1 MAFVHLHNH
10 TEYSMLDGATKIK
23 DMVRRAADLDMPAVA
38 ITDHGVMCGVPEL
51 CDACEAVEKETGKK
65 VKPIYGCEIYFTED
79 PEIGSKVKSRLY
91 HMVLLAKNNVG
102 YHNLLHLVSE
112 SHCDNFY
119 YKPRTTF
126 DMLKK
131 YAEGCIASS
140 ACIAGIIPRC
150 IDARDFEGAEQWARK
165 LASLYEPG
173 DFYIELQDQGITTNG
188 GMSQREMNGHLTDI
202 ANKLGLKT
210 IATNDFHYLRRE
222 DARAQD
228 LMLCIG
234 TGSLM
239 DDENRMRFA
248 NDQFYMKTEEEMREA
263 LRDFPEA
270 CDTTVEVAEK
280 CNVVLER
287 DSILPRF
294 PLPPGYTEETLFRKE
309 CEDGLKRRYG
319 EPIPKDAWDRY
330 MYEAGVIIQQGF
342 PAYFLIVQEY
352 IRWARENGIA
362 VGPGRGSGAGSIAAY
377 CVGIT
382 DIDPIRYNLIF
393 ERFLNPERVSMPDFD
408 VDFCYE
414 RRQEVIDYVNRK
426 YGADHVAQIVTF
438 GTMAARNAIRDVG
451 RVMGMPYQSVDVV
464 AKQVPMELK
473 MTLKRALEVSPELK
487 RMYDSDPQVTELID
501 TALKVEG
508 MPRHASTHAAG
519 VVITPEPTDYYLPL
533 ATNDGLPVTQF
544 NMTEIEELGL
554 LKMDFL
560 GLRTLTV
567 IRDAEAAIQKKD
579 PSFSIRKLDYDDAA
593 TYKMLGQGETEG
605 VFQLESSGMKQ
616 VLVGLQPQNLED
628 VIALISLYRP
638 GPMDSIPTYLRNR
651 HEPDKISYKTPQL
664 AHILDVTNGC
674 IVYQEQVMQIFREL
688 AGFSFGQADNV
699 RRAMSKKKH
708 AVMEAEREHF
718 VHGCTEPGH
727 ECPGCVANGISEKVA
742 NEIYDEMSSF
752 ASYAFNKSHAAC
764 YAYVAFQTAYLKC
777 HYPSEFMA
785 ALLTSVLD
793 NTDKVIEYSGECAR
807 LGIKVLPPDVNIS
820 NGGFTADNGKIRFGL
835 NAVKNVGRNLIERV
849 VEERKEKPYSSLY
862 DFCKRMHGTELN
874 RRAVECLIKAGAFDS
889 MGVNRHS
896 LVEAVDGI
904 IKSVESDS
912 RRNLEGQLDLF
923 SVMSGESQTADTDSY
938 EIKPFPEYSHT
949 ELLQQEKEVSGL
961 YLSGHPLDAYR
972 EQSARFASNS
982 IKELTGE
989 DAHKLDGNHVRIVC
1003 TIVKNRMMTTKSNT
1017 MMAFTSVEDLTG
1029 TMEVIVF
1036 PRVLDTFRDA
1046 LKENAVV
1053 VIEGRL
1059 SVREDEPS
1067 KLMAESISPIE
1078 GYDPKRPQA
1087 NRPNLM
1093 RDAAQRLYVR
1103 LPSRS
1108 CPEYAK
1114 VINLLEIFDGDMP
1127 VIFYL
1132 EDVKQKLAAPR
1143 RLYAS
1148 GHPLL
1153 FQELKRLLGERNV
1166 ATK

>member
-362 VGPGRGSGAGSIAAY
+362 VGPGRGSAAGAICTYAM
-377 CVGIT
+377 GIT
-382 DIDPIRYNLIF
+382 DLDPLPNGLLF
-393 ERFLNPERVSMPDFD
+393 ERFLSPERTEMPDID
-408 VDFCYE
+408 MDFGDT
-414 RRQEVIDYVNRK
+414 RRGEVVEYVRRK
-426 YGADHVAQIVTF
+426 YGDDHVAQIVTF
-438 GTMAARNAIRDVG
+438 GTMAARGVIRDVG
-451 RVMGMPYQSVDVV
+451 RALNMSYADCDVI
-464 AKQVPMELK
+464 AKLVPAGPHVTLDDALRISRELREKYEGDEQVK
-473 MTLKRALEVSPELK
+473 K
-487 RMYDSDPQVTELID
+487 LID
-501 TALKVEG
+501 TARALEG

-519 VVITPEPTDYYLPL
+519 VVITKRPVVDYVPL
-533 ATNDGLPVTQF
+533 ARNDDTIVCQYV
-544 NMTEIEELGL
+544 MTTLEELGL

-560 GLRTLTV
+560 GLRNLTILDDAVKTIREKDKNFTLAG
-567 IRDAEAAIQKKD
+567 IPEN
-579 PSFSIRKLDYDDAA
+579 DAA
-593 TYKMLGQGETEG
+593 TYEMLAAGRTSG
-605 VFQLESSGMKQ
+605 VFQLESSGMTGVCVSLK
-616 VLVGLQPQNLED
+616 PQNIED
-628 VIALISLYRP
+628 ITALIALYRP
-638 GPMDSIPTYLRNR
+638 GPMESIPKFIACKHDPKKVTYL
-651 HEPDKISYKTPQL
+651 IPQL
-664 AHILDVTNGC
+664 EPILSITYGC
-674 IVYQEQVMQIFREL
+674 IVYQEQVIQIFQQL
-688 AGFSFGQADNV
+688 AGYSLGQADML
-699 RRAMSKKKH
+699 RRAMSKKK
-708 AVMEAEREHF
+708 VKDIEREREAF
-718 VHGCTEPGH
+718 LHGDPARNIS
-727 ECPGCVANGISEKVA
+727 GCVANGIDEKA
-742 NEIYDEMSSF
+742 AQEIYEEIYAF
-752 ASYAFNKSHAAC
+752 ANYAFNKAHAAA
-764 YAYVAFQTAYLKC
+764 YAVVAYQTAYFKC
-777 HYPSEFMA
+777 HYTKEYMA
-785 ALLTSVLD
+785 ALLSSVLD
-793 NTDKVIEYSGECAR
+793 SSDKVGEYFNECR
-807 LGIKVLPPDVNIS
+807 ECGIKLLPPDVNHS
-820 NGGFTADNGKIRFGL
+820 ADRFTVEPEGIRFGL
-835 NAVKNVGRNLIERV
+835 VAIKNIGRGLILRMMQER
-849 VEERKEKPYSSLY
+849 ELNGPFIDFQ
-862 DFCKRMHGTELN
+862 DFCRRMDGMEIN
-874 RRAVECLIKAGAFDS
+874 KRAVENLIRAGAFDS
-889 MGVNRHS
+889 TGAKRS
-896 LVEAVDGI
+896 QLIAVYEKVMDGI
-904 IKSVESDS
+904 AEGNRTNV
-912 RRNLEGQLDLF
+912 EGQIDF
-923 SVMSGESQTADTDSY
+923 FGMGAETAQQAALVLPD
-938 EIKPFPEYSHT
+938 IPEFT
-949 ELLQQEKEVSGL
+949 PQELMAMEKATTGL
-961 YLSGHPLDAYR
+961 YLTGHPMDAYR
-972 EQSARFASNS
+972 EKLRGANVVS
-982 IKELTGE
+982 IGAILESFSEHTDEFQDEQVVNIAG
-989 DAHKLDGNHVRIVC
+989 IVQN
-1003 TIVKNRMMTTKSNT
+1003 VKMKTTKNQS
-1017 MMAFTSVEDLTG
+1017 MMA
-1029 TMEVIVF
+1029 
-1036 PRVLDTFRDA
+1036 
-1046 LKENAVV
+1046 
-1053 VIEGRL
+1053 
-1059 SVREDEPS
+1059 
-1067 KLMAESISPIE
+1067 
-1078 GYDPKRPQA
+1078 
-1087 NRPNLM
+1087 
-1093 RDAAQRLYVR
+1093 YVT
-1103 LPSRS
+1103 
-1108 CPEYAK
+1108 
-1114 VINLLEIFDGDMP
+1114 
-1127 VIFYL
+1127 L
-1132 EDVKQKLAAPR
+1132 EDDTG
-1143 RLYAS
+1143 S
-1148 GHPLL
+1148 MELL
-1153 FQELKRLLGERNV
+1153 TCSMSSLWSFPALR
-1166 ATK
+1166 

>member
-1 MAFVHLHNH
+1 
-10 TEYSMLDGATKIK
+10 
-23 DMVRRAADLDMPAVA
+23 
-38 ITDHGVMCGVPEL
+38 
-51 CDACEAVEKETGKK
+51 
-65 VKPIYGCEIYFTED
+65 
-79 PEIGSKVKSRLY
+79 
-91 HMVLLAKNNVG
+91 
-102 YHNLLHLVSE
+102 
-112 SHCDNFY
+112 
-119 YKPRTTF
+119 
-126 DMLKK
+126 
-131 YAEGCIASS
+131 
-140 ACIAGIIPRC
+140 
-150 IDARDFEGAEQWARK
+150 
-165 LASLYEPG
+165 
-173 DFYIELQDQGITTNG
+173 
-188 GMSQREMNGHLTDI
+188 
-202 ANKLGLKT
+202 
-210 IATNDFHYLRRE
+210 
-222 DARAQD
+222 
-228 LMLCIG
+228 
-234 TGSLM
+234 
-239 DDENRMRFA
+239 
-248 NDQFYMKTEEEMREA
+248 
-263 LRDFPEA
+263 
-270 CDTTVEVAEK
+270 
-280 CNVVLER
+280 
-287 DSILPRF
+287 
-294 PLPPGYTEETLFRKE
+294 
-309 CEDGLKRRYG
+309 
-319 EPIPKDAWDRY
+319 
-330 MYEAGVIIQQGF
+330 
-342 PAYFLIVQEY
+342 
-352 IRWARENGIA
+352 
-362 VGPGRGSGAGSIAAY
+362 
-377 CVGIT
+377 
-382 DIDPIRYNLIF
+382 
-393 ERFLNPERVSMPDFD
+393 MPDFD

-579 PSFSIRKLDYDDAA
+579 PSFSIQKLDYDDAV

-727 ECPGCVANGISEKVA
+727 ECPGCVANGISEEVA

-923 SVMSGESQTADTDSY
+923 SVMSGESQTSDTDSY

-1067 KLMAESISPIE
+1067 KLMAESISPIG
-1078 GYDPKRPQA
+1078 GYDPKHPQT

-1108 CPEYAK
+1108 CPEYTK

-1153 FQELKRLLGERNV
+1153 LQELKRLLGERNV

>member
-1 MAFVHLHNH
+1 
-10 TEYSMLDGATKIK
+10 
-23 DMVRRAADLDMPAVA
+23 
-38 ITDHGVMCGVPEL
+38 
-51 CDACEAVEKETGKK
+51 
-65 VKPIYGCEIYFTED
+65 
-79 PEIGSKVKSRLY
+79 
-91 HMVLLAKNNVG
+91 
-102 YHNLLHLVSE
+102 
-112 SHCDNFY
+112 
-119 YKPRTTF
+119 
-126 DMLKK
+126 
-131 YAEGCIASS
+131 
-140 ACIAGIIPRC
+140 
-150 IDARDFEGAEQWARK
+150 
-165 LASLYEPG
+165 
-173 DFYIELQDQGITTNG
+173 
-188 GMSQREMNGHLTDI
+188 
-202 ANKLGLKT
+202 
-210 IATNDFHYLRRE
+210 
-222 DARAQD
+222 
-228 LMLCIG
+228 
-234 TGSLM
+234 
-239 DDENRMRFA
+239 
-248 NDQFYMKTEEEMREA
+248 
-263 LRDFPEA
+263 
-270 CDTTVEVAEK
+270 
-280 CNVVLER
+280 
-287 DSILPRF
+287 
-294 PLPPGYTEETLFRKE
+294 
-309 CEDGLKRRYG
+309 
-319 EPIPKDAWDRY
+319 
-330 MYEAGVIIQQGF
+330 
-342 PAYFLIVQEY
+342 
-352 IRWARENGIA
+352 
-362 VGPGRGSGAGSIAAY
+362 
-377 CVGIT
+377 
-382 DIDPIRYNLIF
+382 
-393 ERFLNPERVSMPDFD
+393 MPDFD

-579 PSFSIRKLDYDDAA
+579 PSFSIQKLDYDDAA

-889 MGVNRHS
+889 MDVNRHS

-989 DAHKLDGNHVRIVC
+989 DAHKLDGNYVRIVC

-1153 FQELKRLLGERNV
+1153 LQELKRLLGERNV

>member
-1 MAFVHLHNH
+1 
-10 TEYSMLDGATKIK
+10 
-23 DMVRRAADLDMPAVA
+23 
-38 ITDHGVMCGVPEL
+38 
-51 CDACEAVEKETGKK
+51 
-65 VKPIYGCEIYFTED
+65 
-79 PEIGSKVKSRLY
+79 
-91 HMVLLAKNNVG
+91 
-102 YHNLLHLVSE
+102 
-112 SHCDNFY
+112 
-119 YKPRTTF
+119 
-126 DMLKK
+126 
-131 YAEGCIASS
+131 
-140 ACIAGIIPRC
+140 
-150 IDARDFEGAEQWARK
+150 
-165 LASLYEPG
+165 
-173 DFYIELQDQGITTNG
+173 
-188 GMSQREMNGHLTDI
+188 
-202 ANKLGLKT
+202 
-210 IATNDFHYLRRE
+210 
-222 DARAQD
+222 
-228 LMLCIG
+228 
-234 TGSLM
+234 
-239 DDENRMRFA
+239 
-248 NDQFYMKTEEEMREA
+248 
-263 LRDFPEA
+263 
-270 CDTTVEVAEK
+270 
-280 CNVVLER
+280 
-287 DSILPRF
+287 
-294 PLPPGYTEETLFRKE
+294 
-309 CEDGLKRRYG
+309 
-319 EPIPKDAWDRY
+319 
-330 MYEAGVIIQQGF
+330 
-342 PAYFLIVQEY
+342 
-352 IRWARENGIA
+352 
-362 VGPGRGSGAGSIAAY
+362 
-377 CVGIT
+377 
-382 DIDPIRYNLIF
+382 
-393 ERFLNPERVSMPDFD
+393 
-408 VDFCYE
+408 
-414 RRQEVIDYVNRK
+414 
-426 YGADHVAQIVTF
+426 
-438 GTMAARNAIRDVG
+438 MAARNAIRDVG

-579 PSFSIRKLDYDDAA
+579 PSFSIQKLDYDDAV

-727 ECPGCVANGISEKVA
+727 ECPGCVANGISEEVA

-923 SVMSGESQTADTDSY
+923 SVMSGESQTSDTDSY

-1067 KLMAESISPIE
+1067 KLMAESISPIG
-1078 GYDPKRPQA
+1078 GYDPKHPQT

-1153 FQELKRLLGERNV
+1153 FQELKHLLGETNV